1 MLEGKGIQ
9 DKMTKTNP
17 QLSAAVRTITGKKVK
32 QLRKQ
37 GLIPSTVYGQ
47 EMTPVSVQIVDKEL
61 HSIFDHV
68 GESGLVDLM
77 LEGKKLPVLFR
88 NPQYHPVMGTL
99 THIDCFKVNLKE
111 KINAFVPVEFIGE
124 SAAVK
129 GGKVL
134 VEVVNEVEVEALPA
148 DLPEKIE
155 VDLVALETIDSVVTI
170 ADLIVDRTKVEIKND
185 PEQVVVKVEEPKVEE
200 EPVVEESAEVVVA
213 PAMNQKTPEE
223 KAADDAKAAEEKK
236 KDKE

>member
-1 MLEGKGIQ
+1 
-9 DKMTKTNP
+9 MTKTNP
-17 QLSAAVRTITGKKVK
+17 KLNAQVRTITGKKVR

-37 GLIPSTVYGQ
+37 GLLPTSVYGQ
-47 EMTPVSVQIVDKEL
+47 GMEPISIQVVDKEMEAIYS
-61 HSIFDHV
+61 HA
-68 GESGLVDLM
+68 GESGLVDLI
-77 LEGKKLPVLFR
+77 LDGKTLPILFR
-88 NPQYHPVMGTL
+88 NPQYHPVEGNL
-99 THIDCFKVNLKE
+99 VHIDCYKVNLKE
-111 KINAFVPVEFIGE
+111 KITTFVPVEFIGE

-129 GGKVL
+129 EGKVL

-148 DLPEKIE
+148 DFPEKIE
-155 VDLVALETIDSVVTI
+155 VDLSKLETIDSVVTV
-170 ADLIVDRTKVEIKND
+170 ADLVVDRTKVEIKND

-200 EPVVEESAEVVVA
+200 EPVVEETTEVVVA

>member
-1 MLEGKGIQ
+1 MTN
-9 DKMTKTNP
+9 MTKTNP

-37 GLIPSTVYGQ
+37 GIIPATIYGQ
-47 EMTPVSVQIVDKEL
+47 EMTPMSVQFVEKEIN
-61 HSIFDHV
+61 SVFDHV

-77 LEGKKLPVLFR
+77 LEGKKLPILFR

-111 KINAFVPVEFIGE
+111 KINAFVPIEFIGE

-129 GGKVL
+129 AGKVL
-134 VEVVNEVEVEALPA
+134 VEVVNEVEVEALPT

-155 VDLVALETIDSVVTI
+155 VDLAALETIDSEVTI

-185 PEQVVVKVEEPKVEE
+185 PEQVVIKVEEPKVEE
-200 EPVVEESAEVVVA
+200 EPVAEETGDVVVA